1 MKRLPLLLLALG
13 LLAWVLAQPVGQ
25 GRYRIGTPLTP
36 QEVERW
42 NIRPSILPDGRGLPP
57 GEGTVDEGEKVYNAQ
72 CLGCHGANGQ
82 GGVFNRLVGE
92 PFPVTKDVDPVDFV
106 IGNYWQ
112 YPTTLFDYI
121 RRAMPFQAPG
131 TLTDDEVYALV
142 AYLLYQNGII
152 DGSEPMNAQTL
163 PKVQMPARA
172 LLELDP
178 TTQKR
183 FPWIKLP

>member
-1 MKRLPLLLLALG
+1 MRRKWFYLALSA
-13 LLAWVLAQPVGQ
+13 LALSALVLAQ
-25 GRYRIGTPLTP
+25 GRYQIGTPLSE
-36 QEVERW
+36 QEVQEW
-42 NIRPSILPDGRGLPP
+42 NIRPSILANGVGLPP
-57 GEGTVDEGEKVYNAQ
+57 GEGTVDEGAKVYAVH
-72 CLGCHGANGQ
+72 CAGCHGATGE
-82 GGVFNRLVGE
+82 GGAFTRLVSE
-92 PFPVTKDVDPVDFV
+92 PFPITKEIDSVDFA

-112 YPTTLFDYI
+112 YATTLFDYT
-121 RRAMPFQAPG
+121 RRAMPFATPG
-131 TLTDDEVYALV
+131 ILSDSEVYAVV
-142 AYLLYQNGII
+142 AYILYQNGVI